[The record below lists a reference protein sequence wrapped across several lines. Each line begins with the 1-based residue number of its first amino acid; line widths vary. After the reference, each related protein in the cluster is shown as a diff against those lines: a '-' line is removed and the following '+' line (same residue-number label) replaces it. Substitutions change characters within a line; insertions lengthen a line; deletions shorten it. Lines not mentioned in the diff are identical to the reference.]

1 MSSKFFHYN
10 LVSLNKSSINRKI
23 IALYLLYKL
32 GGVAMGKS
40 ESNVLASF
48 CYFSVFF
55 MPFLFPLIVW
65 ILASG
70 NTARHARKALLYHIL
85 PIIFIIVSAVILS
98 TISNDY
104 NNITFIVG
112 IIIGLLAIYYM
123 IKNLFLGIKLLLA

>member
-1 MSSKFFHYN
+1 MIKPPVN
-10 LVSLNKSSINRKI
+10 LENIT
-23 IALYLLYKL
+23 LYLQYQL
-32 GGVAMGKS
+32 GGVEMSKS
-40 ESNVLASF
+40 ANNVLASF

-98 TISNDY
+98 TISNYY

>member
-1 MSSKFFHYN
+1 MIN
-10 LVSLNKSSINRKI
+10 PLVNIENI
-23 IALYLLYKL
+23 TLYLPYNL
-32 GGVAMGKS
+32 GGVEMSKS
-40 ESNVLASF
+40 ANNVLASF

>member
-1 MSSKFFHYN
+1 MIKPPVN
-10 LVSLNKSSINRKI
+10 LENIT
-23 IALYLLYKL
+23 LYLQYQL
-32 GGVAMGKS
+32 GGVEMSKS
-40 ESNVLASF
+40 ANNVLASF

>member
-1 MSSKFFHYN
+1 LIKPPVN
-10 LVSLNKSSINRKI
+10 LENIT
-23 IALYLLYKL
+23 LYLQYQL
-32 GGVAMGKS
+32 GGVEMSKS
-40 ESNVLASF
+40 ANNVLASF

>member
-1 MSSKFFHYN
+1 
-10 LVSLNKSSINRKI
+10 
-23 IALYLLYKL
+23 
-32 GGVAMGKS
+32 
-40 ESNVLASF
+40 
-48 CYFSVFF
+48 
-55 MPFLFPLIVW
+55 
-65 ILASG
+65 G